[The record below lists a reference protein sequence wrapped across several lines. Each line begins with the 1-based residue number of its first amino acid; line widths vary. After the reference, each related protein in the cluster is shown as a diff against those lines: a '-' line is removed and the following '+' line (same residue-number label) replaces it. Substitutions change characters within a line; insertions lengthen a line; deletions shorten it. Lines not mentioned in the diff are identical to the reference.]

1 MDPVEVTKTSSTL
14 FAAFIFIHSEVA
26 VSSTPLG
33 RPAALE
39 AAAPEEAA
47 AFKETL
53 SYQRLLPLWLIG
65 HHPLLSQKAL
75 RHSSSAKKLHKQT
88 QRAIQRQRSN
98 AAALKRQ
105 HGFPRGRPTHTNG
118 CGKVRRRK
126 VLRKERKDRK
136 GETTQGSFRHEHG
149 FLPGK
154 QSHCSTDFKS
164 LEVRWSHRPRQDL

>member
-1 MDPVEVTKTSSTL
+1 MEFGPSRSHKNLKYLVHC
-14 FAAFIFIHSEVA
+14 IHLH
-26 VSSTPLG
+26 PLG
-33 RPAALE
+33 GCSVLNTTRPASSARSSSIQLDS
-39 AAAPEEAA
+39 
-47 AFKETL
+47 L
-53 SYQRLLPLWLIG
+53 SHQRLLLLWFLG

-88 QRAIQRQRSN
+88 QRAIQRQRSD

-136 GETTQGSFRHEHG
+136 GEATQGSFRHEHG
-149 FLPGK
+149 FLPEK